1 MGNKTAT
8 LPIKIYGEPIL
19 RERASKINK
28 IEKDDISTIE
38 KMVDIMYAN
47 KGIGLAAPQI
57 GISKQIIIVNA
68 SLSTRFE
75 VGQGKDIIKLIN
87 PVISKREGEEK
98 AKEGC
103 LSIPN
108 IYVEV
113 KRSSYVTVEGSN
125 EYGEPVKIEAGGLLA
140 RILQHEIDHLN
151 GTLIVDYASPL
162 SRVLVKRQLK
172 KIRRL

>member
-19 RERASKINK
+19 REKASKVNK
-28 IEKDDISTIE
+28 IEKDDISIIE
-38 KMVDIMYAN
+38 KMIDAMYIN
-47 KGIGLAAPQI
+47 EGMGLSAPQI
-57 GISKQIIIVNA
+57 GISKQIIVVKGEN
-68 SLSTRFE
+68 E
-75 VGQGKDIIKLIN
+75 VIKLIN
-87 PVISKREGEEK
+87 PEILKREGEEE

-113 KRSSYVTVEGSN
+113 KRANYVSVEGRN
-125 EYGEPVKIEAGGLLA
+125 EKWEPVTIEVEGLTA

-151 GTLIVDYASPL
+151 GILIVDYASPVNK
-162 SRVLVKRQLK
+162 VLVKKQLK
-172 KIRRL
+172 KLRRL